1 MASRKKWKNLS
12 PLLQGVVYLGTRLV
26 ICLFQTLSH
35 DLARTFITILTWI
48 AYAVDRRHRLI
59 GLENLRQAFPGRYS
73 EAELD
78 AMVFATYRHF
88 FTLLIEVTQLPRKV
102 HRQNTGNHFDLGR
115 DEQTILSLLKSDRP
129 LLIVTAHFGNWELAG
144 YGLGTRGFSTYA
156 VSRPLDNRYLESY
169 MRGIREHMGQ
179 TMLAKKDLVG
189 IQSALAGGGKLA
201 VLADQYSGPRGQ
213 MVNFFG
219 RPAATSKGVAI
230 LAHKIQRTLMVVGVR
245 KVAEPMP
252 IRSSLRMSFIPR
264 NISTT
269 GPPRFARS
277 PSAIPKHS
285 NGSSVRRR
293 NNICGCIIGGK
304 ATAAPSTI
312 SPRAICRGP
321 PQHSIKGHRE
331 QQQTA
336 ERFTYANDHLCPLSS
351 LPIVHSWKPPL
362 GPRVPT
368 PTRCGMTRQPPT
380 SVTFFGFA
388 WWFEMF
394 SALKTRAC

>member
-144 YGLGTRGFSTYA
+144 YGLAPGDSAPTQCPGPWTTGTSKVTCAAFASIWVKPCWRKKTWSVFSPPWLA
-156 VSRPLDNRYLESY
+156 EVSSRCWRINIQARAAKWSISLGGRPLPVK
-169 MRGIREHMGQ
+169 
-179 TMLAKKDLVG
+179 A
-189 IQSALAGGGKLA
+189 
-201 VLADQYSGPRGQ
+201 
-213 MVNFFG
+213 
-219 RPAATSKGVAI
+219 
-230 LAHKIQRTLMVVGVR
+230 
-245 KVAEPMP
+245 
-252 IRSSLRMSFIPR
+252 
-264 NISTT
+264 
-269 GPPRFARS
+269 S
-277 PSAIPKHS
+277 PSW
-285 NGSSVRRR
+285 R
-293 NNICGCIIGGK
+293 
-304 ATAAPSTI
+304 
-312 SPRAICRGP
+312 
-321 PQHSIKGHRE
+321 
-331 QQQTA
+331 
-336 ERFTYANDHLCPLSS
+336 
-351 LPIVHSWKPPL
+351 
-362 GPRVPT
+362 
-368 PTRCGMTRQPPT
+368 
-380 SVTFFGFA
+380 
-388 WWFEMF
+388 
-394 SALKTRAC
+394 